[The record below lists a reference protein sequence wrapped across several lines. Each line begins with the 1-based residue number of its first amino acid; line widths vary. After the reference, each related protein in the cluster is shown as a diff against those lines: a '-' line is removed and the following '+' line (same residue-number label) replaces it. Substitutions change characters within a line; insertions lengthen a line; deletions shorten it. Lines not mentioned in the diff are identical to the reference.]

1 MPEATTSSLHAA
13 RDAEDARLLAAGEY
27 SRLLASY
34 YETILARTRAKIW
47 NGHDALDVAHTVVTQ
62 LLVRLKSGKPLN
74 HPFRVV
80 VHKRIDFSVRD
91 HVAGRTVAALPDDW
105 EDDAGGEYQAV
116 EDAYDF
122 ELLIAGLPPRVRDVV
137 RRRWLHGQE
146 IEQIAEDLGVKPN
159 AVHQALHRGHRLL
172 RKVVAHA

>member
-1 MPEATTSSLHAA
+1 MHAA

-27 SRLLASY
+27 SRLVGSY
-34 YETILARTRAKIW
+34 YETIIARIRAKVW
-47 NGHDALDVAHTVVTQ
+47 NEHDRLDVAQAVATQ

-80 VHKRIDFSVRD
+80 VHKRIDFAVRD
-91 HVAGRTVAALPDDW
+91 HGAGRTFDALPEDW
-105 EDDAGGEYQAV
+105 EDDAGGAYQAV

-146 IEQIAEDLGVKPN
+146 IEQIAAELGLQRN
-159 AVHQALHRGHRLL
+159 AVDQALHRGHGLL
-172 RKVVAHA
+172 REVVTHA